1 MYTVQQVVELSG
13 VTIKTLYYYQKIG
26 ILLPNKIGENGYR
39 YYSDKEIQ
47 QLQEIIFYKKLKFP
61 LEEIKQLLQNDK
73 SRLEIL
79 EKQKE
84 LVLLQQEEMGK
95 VILAIEKEIKFE
107 KEGAIMD
114 KKEMF
119 EGFEDKD
126 KNGDFYRKTSNF
138 SVPFTYATHISF
150 IVFGIVLLIIG
161 LFFPQG
167 AALFF
172 GGSLYIILLGI
183 IFVVGSVATLLLNKP
198 KKTFEEINRN
208 ELIKEETLYEKIRK
222 GKKK

>member
-26 ILLPNKIGENGYR
+26 ILIPNKIGENGYR

-61 LEEIKQLLQNDK
+61 LEEIKQMLQNDS

-84 LVLLQQEEMGK
+84 LVLLKQEEMEK
-95 VILAIEKEIKFE
+95 VMLAIEKEIKFE
-107 KEGAIMD
+107 KEGSIME
-114 KKEMF
+114 KKDMF
-119 EGFEDKD
+119 EGFDDKD
-126 KNGDFYRKTSNF
+126 KNGDFYRKTSNL
-138 SVPFTYATHISF
+138 SVPFTYATHVSF
-150 IVFGIVLLIIG
+150 IVFGTVLLIIG

-167 AALFF
+167 AAMFF

-183 IFVVGSVATLLLNKP
+183 IFVVGSGLTLLLNKP
-198 KKTFEEINRN
+198 KNTFEEINQN
-208 ELIKEETLYEKIRK
+208 ELIKEKTFYEKMRK

>member
-1 MYTVQQVVELSG
+1 
-13 VTIKTLYYYQKIG
+13 
-26 ILLPNKIGENGYR
+26 
-39 YYSDKEIQ
+39 
-47 QLQEIIFYKKLKFP
+47 
-61 LEEIKQLLQNDK
+61 
-73 SRLEIL
+73 
-79 EKQKE
+79 
-84 LVLLQQEEMGK
+84 
-95 VILAIEKEIKFE
+95 
-107 KEGAIMD
+107 MD
-114 KKEMF
+114 KKDMF

-138 SVPFTYATHISF
+138 SVLFTYATHISF
-150 IVFGIVLLIIG
+150 IVFGFVLLVVG

-167 AALFF
+167 AAMFF
-172 GGSLYIILLGI
+172 GGSLYIILLGV